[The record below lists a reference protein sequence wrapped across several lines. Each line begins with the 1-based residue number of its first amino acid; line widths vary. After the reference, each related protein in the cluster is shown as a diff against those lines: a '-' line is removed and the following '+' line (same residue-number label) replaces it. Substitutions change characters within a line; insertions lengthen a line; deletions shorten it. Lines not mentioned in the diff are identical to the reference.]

1 MNIRTKLIILAAGLA
16 FGIAALMPL
25 SGKVYASEG
34 DAAICPTGQTN
45 LAGHQRTCCPIGHSS
60 DTQDCFVAKYV
71 NPTIKMFSMVTG
83 VAIIAGVIMGGIQ
96 YSASAGDPQKAAA
109 AKSKI
114 SKALLSLVV
123 FMFLFAGIQFMSPGA
138 LNKTS
143 TPAAGTG
150 SLASRCSKPFLGLK
164 PWFAYLPAEAFADGP
179 GGGKT
184 CDVTNFKLLGDDA
197 GTKSH
202 LLPVVLALADTLV
215 RIAGLVAVG
224 FVIAG
229 GILLTTSQGEP
240 EKTKRGRESI
250 INALVGLVIAIV
262 AAAVVSYVGGR
273 LSK

>member
-1 MNIRTKLIILAAGLA
+1 MNFHTRLLIIIAGLV
-16 FGIAALMPL
+16 FVLVALTPF
-25 SGKVYASEG
+25 SGRVYASEG
-34 DAAICPTGQTN
+34 DVAICPKGQTN
-45 LAGHQRTCCPIGHSS
+45 LTGHERTCCPDGHSS
-60 DTQDCFVAKYV
+60 DTQDCFVAKYI
-71 NPTIKMFSMVTG
+71 NPTIKMLSMIAG
-83 VAIIAGVIMGGIQ
+83 LAIIAGVIMGGIQ

-164 PWFAYLPAEAFADGP
+164 PWFAYLPADAFADGS

-184 CDVTNFKLLGDDA
+184 CDVTNFKLLGDA
-197 GTKSH
+197 NTKSH

-215 RIAGLVAVG
+215 RVAGLVAVG

-240 EKTKRGRESI
+240 EKVKRARETI
-250 INALVGLVIAIV
+250 INALIGLVIAIV
-262 AAAVVSYVGGR
+262 ATTVVSYIGGR
-273 LSK
+273 LSA